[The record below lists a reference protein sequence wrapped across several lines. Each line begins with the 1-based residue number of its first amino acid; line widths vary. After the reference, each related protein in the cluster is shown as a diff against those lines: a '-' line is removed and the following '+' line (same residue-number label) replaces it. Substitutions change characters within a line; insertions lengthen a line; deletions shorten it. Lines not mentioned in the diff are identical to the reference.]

1 MIVWGN
7 KLSRQAKGLMKNKEG
22 PIKKEGPLK
31 PNASSHES
39 YQGTSFDPTTLA
51 EEYFT

>member
-7 KLSRQAKGLMKNKEG
+7 KLSRQAKGPMKN
-22 PIKKEGPLK
+22 KEGPLK